1 MGAMAAGTPSGY
13 SLGTV
18 PAGLNNRPPNSVAGI
33 AARVL
38 PSVVMIKVNG
48 AQGTGSGFIVRGG
61 YIITNNHVV
70 TLYGQL
76 AHPSPQVVFDGG
88 PTEPPRVIGTD
99 PSSGTPPTSP

>member
-1 MGAMAAGTPSGY
+1 MGAMAAGTPSVY

-18 PAGLNNRPPNSVAGI
+18 SPGLTNRPPNSVAGI

-70 TLYGQL
+70 TLDGQL
-76 AHPSPQVVFDGG
+76 AHASPQVVFDAGQ
-88 PTEPPRVIGTD
+88 TEPARAISTD
-99 PSSGTPPTSP
+99 P